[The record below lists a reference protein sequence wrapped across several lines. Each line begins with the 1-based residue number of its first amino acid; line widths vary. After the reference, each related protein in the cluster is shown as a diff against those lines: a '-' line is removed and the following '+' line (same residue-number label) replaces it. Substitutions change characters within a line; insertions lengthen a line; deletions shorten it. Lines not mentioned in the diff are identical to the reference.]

1 MAVQKC
7 LKVSELSTLDSEI
20 YQRYIATPPSNLLAT
35 GDSMAVS
42 NLIKPIYN
50 TYFNSNYI
58 DNYSGYT
65 EMVSGSTSVYF
76 PVFAAQWGDYGVYS
90 IPNLFEKNRVYT
102 SGITLS
108 SDGDTL
114 KMALSISGALMLT
127 NINSNNNAYFQLV
140 AYGRSGG
147 TPSDYGYA
155 NEYDCANKSI
165 ILPPEDLCYS
175 LNGITWHSWDI
186 SSSGMSGNRPV
197 VYYKPLYFKDS
208 FLKFGTSNRYSIL
221 ISNFNQ
227 DYNDLHFP
235 GSFQNRNDV
244 HEHRI
249 QFLNCSNGSIE
260 IKGNIA
266 SLYSDTSQDW
276 GYGWTGCTG
285 AIGLNLFREQHAIKS
300 YTGIINVATNNVH
313 AAALMFYDCRY
324 MTAIP
329 KIQYNINHGSS
340 NGLLGNGGF
349 ERMFQGCSGLTEID
363 SPIPG
368 GYFNDTA
375 PCSAQSNSLRY
386 MFANCFSLTKINGA
400 INSVWSSY
408 NNTNM
413 CKGMFSGC
421 RSLVKAPLLGLLI
434 SGTTMPTGDNNFS
447 ELYSGCTNLKQVVC
461 LHDCPSSYNLS
472 ASTSCLKNWMAGPV
486 STYTYGGDWS
496 QSQLSNSNF
505 RFITRGYFSYN
516 VDSHVDTNSNWNPNH
531 NPTGGTVG
539 YENTIPKN
547 TIEFHTVN
555 EYEIVGINIRYGY
568 SDLSKTAT
576 IETSGDCAVNHVY
589 KVKCTNI
596 GSYISIDVTF
606 KRSGHYRESGGEWPK
621 KMWMFRKHGVWSRNF
636 DNYARNMN
644 RDGMLADGTWIL
656 DTNSDGATNFAFN
669 TNSISTG
676 STATAMTYCFG
687 ATASTAADSDYLISH
702 FTNSTTGN
710 VTTDLVIGFGHYY
723 SGGYYEINPWG
734 GGTLWPI
741 GNNHIKIHFTPD

>member
-7 LKVSELSTLDSEI
+7 LKVSELSTLDSVI
-20 YQRYIATPPSNLLAT
+20 YQRYIATPPSNLLVT

-50 TYFNSNYI
+50 TYRNSSYY

-65 EMVSGSTSVYF
+65 EMVSGSTSVNF
-76 PVFAAQWGDYGVYS
+76 PVFAGQWGDYGVYN
-90 IPNLFEKNRVYT
+90 IEDLFEKNRVYT

-108 SDGDTL
+108 SEGNIT
-114 KMALSISGALMLT
+114 MGLSIAGALMFT
-127 NINSNNNAYFQLV
+127 NINSNNSAYVQFV

-155 NEYDCANKSI
+155 NEYDCVNKSI
-165 ILPPEDLCYS
+165 ILPPENLCYS
-175 LNGITWHSWDI
+175 LNGITWHSWNI
-186 SSSGMSGNRPV
+186 NSSGMSGNRPV
-197 VYYKPLYFKDS
+197 IYYKPLYFKDS

-221 ISNFNQ
+221 ISNFNE

-235 GSFQNRNDV
+235 GSFENRNDV

-249 QFLNCSNGSIE
+249 QFVNCSNGSIE

-266 SLYSDTSQDW
+266 SLYSDTNQDW
-276 GYGWTGCTG
+276 GYNWTGCTG
-285 AIGLNLFREQHAIKS
+285 AIGMYLFRSQPAIKS
-300 YTGIINVATNNVH
+300 YTGIINVATSISHV
-313 AAALMFYDCRY
+313 ASWMFISCPY

-329 KIQYNINHGSS
+329 KIQYTS

-363 SPIPG
+363 SPIPS

-375 PCSAQSNSLRY
+375 PCSAQSSSLRY
-386 MFANCFSLTKINGA
+386 MFADCSGLTKINGV
-400 INSVWSSY
+400 INAVWSSF
-408 NNTNM
+408 NNTSM
-413 CKGMFSGC
+413 CQYMFARC
-421 RSLVKAPLLGLLI
+421 KSLVKAPLLGLLI
-434 SGTTMPTGDNNFS
+434 SGTSMPTGNNNFS

-461 LHDCPSSYNLS
+461 LHNCPSSYNLS
-472 ASTSCLKNWMAGPV
+472 ASTSCLKNWMAGPT
-486 STYTYGGDWS
+486 STYTAGDDWS

-505 RFITRGYFSYN
+505 RFITRGYFLYN
-516 VDSHVDTNSNWNPNH
+516 EDSRVITDSNWNPGH

-539 YENTIPKN
+539 YENTIPQN

-555 EYEIVGINIRYGY
+555 EYEIVGIKIRYGN
-568 SDLSKTAT
+568 SNLSKTAT

-589 KVKCTNI
+589 QVKCTDKS
-596 GSYISIDVTF
+596 SYISIDVTF
-606 KRSGHYRESGGEWPK
+606 KRSGQYIQSGGYWPK
-621 KMWMFRKHGVWSRNF
+621 KMWMFRKHGVWSSNFSNNARYMHRN
-636 DNYARNMN
+636 
-644 RDGMLADGTWIL
+644 GMLADGTWIL
-656 DTNSDGATNFAFN
+656 DTNATGATNFAFN

-687 ATASTAADSDYLISH
+687 ATSTAATTSNYLISH

-723 SGGYYEINPWG
+723 SGGYYEIHAWG

-741 GNNHIKIHFTPD
+741 ENNHIKIHFTPD